1 MLISCQEK
9 KADSAVDTASEI
21 ATACSSLSIDDCETI
36 ENCAILAGVPITA
49 NEDETCYFEGEP
61 QAYACIDLNEPCPP
75 TVVYAYEPTTSNLVM
90 FTYGCQPNGW
100 ESTDLNSYEECE
112 S

>member
-9 KADSAVDTASEI
+9 KADSASSEI
-21 ATACSSLSIDDCETI
+21 AATCSSLSIDDCDSM

-49 NEDETCYFEGEP
+49 NEDESCYFEGET
-61 QAYACIDLNEPCPP
+61 QAYACIDQNEQCPP
-75 TVVYAYEPTTSNLVM
+75 TVVYAYEPSTSNLVM
-90 FTYGCQPNGW
+90 FTYGCQPDGW
-100 ESTDLNSYEECE
+100 ESTDLISYEECE